1 MATDSPAGDDLGEIM
16 DTGDDAPDEVEDVK
30 GGSIVRMQAQ
40 QQEVDDTEDFYTN
53 LAETIPSTEL
63 ETLASEL
70 LQLIEYDKKAREDR
84 DKQYEE
90 GLKRTGLGKDAPGG
104 ASFNGA
110 SKVVHPLLV
119 EACVDFASRAIAEL
133 LPSAGPVKDF
143 IPGTPTQPR
152 VEKARRKTSLM
163 NWQIKTKMPEFRS
176 ELEKLFTQL
185 PLGGSQY
192 LRLVYDSR
200 LKRPVPVF
208 VPIDNVFLPF
218 AATSFYTAERI
229 TYVESLTKFEFN
241 RRVAEGMYIDLD
253 LIGPAMIPEETDP
266 EKANNKIEGKTSN
279 QYNEDGLRH
288 VYEVQVHSE
297 LEDFEVESGEDDD
310 LTGTPET
317 EKAMRPYLISID
329 VASRRIIRVTR
340 NWEEEDP
347 IQEPMF
353 WMSEWPFIPW
363 RGAYAIGLIHLIGGL
378 SGAATGALRALL
390 DSAHINNIPTM
401 LRLKGAN
408 FVGQSKELEVTEVTE
423 IEGGLQADDIRK
435 LVMPVPFNQPSP
447 VLMELL
453 GFLVN
458 AGKGV
463 VQTTFDKFDE
473 NSQNMPVGTTLALIE
488 QGMKVLSAI
497 HLRLY
502 DSMDKTIRIL
512 HRINRLYI
520 TDEEILDDTGELLAK
535 RSDFEGP
542 LDVIPTANPEIF
554 SDVQRYAQMQL
565 VAQRA
570 QGNPLYNQRKVE
582 EMILERT
589 KIPDAKQLLLPEQQP
604 QWMNAVNENVA
615 MSLGRPVAAFP
626 EQDHLAH
633 IQVLLD
639 FYQSPM
645 FGSSPLI
652 APVFTPAMM
661 QHLKEH
667 LVLWYVNHYFETIS
681 SASDQ
686 PIEDVLKHQDPETRK
701 ELDRTLAAASSDIID
716 DANSTF
722 SKIPP
727 IIQKAQQVMAQL
739 QQQAMASTPPD
750 PASQALITTKK
761 LDVESKDRQ
770 IAANAQEKEKD
781 RQTTMQETA
790 VKEQGDNQRNTA
802 DNVSRE
808 KINVQ
813 DNTTAA
819 TIAQGEFLT
828 DDHVGLENGNGINPA
843 P

>member
-1 MATDSPAGDDLGEIM
+1 MATDQEAPEGSGEIVEL
-16 DTGDDAPDEVEDVK
+16 DESPDDSEPVE
-30 GGSIVRMQAQ
+30 GGEIVQMETE
-40 QQEVDDTEDFYTN
+40 QQEVDDTEDFYRN
-53 LAETIPSTEL
+53 IVEDLSVIEL
-63 ETLASEL
+63 ESLSSEL
-70 LQLIEYDKKAREDR
+70 LQLVEYDKKAREER

-104 ASFNGA
+104 ATFNGA

-119 EACVDFASRAIAEL
+119 EACVDFASRAISEI

-143 IPGTPTQPR
+143 IPGTSTQQR
-152 VEKARRKTSLM
+152 VEKARRKSNLM
-163 NWQIKTKMPEFRS
+163 NWQLKVKMPEFRS

-208 VPIDNVFLPF
+208 VSIDDVFLPF

-229 TYVESLTKFEFN
+229 TYVERITKFEFE
-241 RRVAEGMYIDLD
+241 RRTSEGMYLDLD
-253 LIGPAMIPEETDP
+253 LSTPAAPPEQTKP
-266 EKANNKIEGKTSN
+266 EKANEKIEGKTQS
-279 QYNEDGLRH
+279 QYNEDGVREI
-288 VYEVQVHSE
+288 YEIQVHAE
-297 LEDFEVESGEDDD
+297 LESDEEDGD
-310 LTGTPET
+310 LGS
-317 EKAMRPYLISID
+317 EKVPRPYLISID
-329 VASRRIIRVTR
+329 LSSRRIIRVIR

-347 IQEPMF
+347 LFEPMF

-390 DSAHINNIPTM
+390 DSAHINNIPTL

-408 FVGQSKELEVTEVTE
+408 FIGQSKELDVTEVTE

-435 LVMPVPFNQPSP
+435 LVMPVPFNPPSP

-463 VQTTFDKFDE
+463 VQTTFE
-473 NSQNMPVGTTLALIE
+473 NLSDGANPNMPVGTTLALIE

-502 DSMDKTIRIL
+502 DSMDKTLRIL

-520 TDEEILDDTGELLAK
+520 TDEEIIDDTGELLAK

-542 LDVIPTANPEIF
+542 LDVVPTANPEIF

-582 EMILERT
+582 ELILERT
-589 KIPDAKQLLLPEQQP
+589 KIPDAKDLLVPEQQP

-615 MSLGRPVAAFP
+615 LSLGRPVAAFP

-633 IQVLLD
+633 IQVLLE
-639 FYQSPM
+639 FYECPVLGQSPI
-645 FGSSPLI
+645 I
-652 APVFTPAMM
+652 APTFTGPMLD
-661 QHLKEH
+661 HLKEH
-667 LVLWYVNHYFETIS
+667 MVLWYVNEYFKIVS
-681 SASDQ
+681 SVTDQ
-686 PIEDVLKHQDPETRK
+686 PLEELMKHTDPETRK
-701 ELDRTLAAASSDIID
+701 ELDETLAAASSDVIGN
-716 DANSTF
+716 AVKAF
-722 SKIPP
+722 SKIPQVV
-727 IIQKAQQVMAQL
+727 QKAQQMLSQFQEAQK
-739 QQQAMASTPPD
+739 QAMASD
-750 PASQALITTKK
+750 PTTQALIATKK
-761 LDVESKDRQ
+761 MDVESKGQKIEADSKEKALDRQ
-770 IAANAQEKEKD
+770 ADAQQTQIKEEAANQ
-781 RQTTMQETA
+781 RTA
-790 VKEQGDNQRNTA
+790 AEIQ
-802 DNVSRE
+802 SHE

-819 TIAQGEFLT
+819 TIAQGELLT
-828 DDHVGLENGNGINPA
+828 HERVGLQDGTGINPS